1 MSDLIPLSDERQ
13 TFFGRSPFLL
23 WSVLAAMFLLAL
35 GIRMVDLTDAPLD
48 YQPMRQLRGAIIARA
63 IYYRILPEA
72 DPAMRAKAAGIAAI
86 MEPLEPPILENIV
99 ARLYLVTGGER
110 PWVVRIV
117 NALFWLVGG
126 VAIFLFA
133 RRISTVD
140 GAVVALAYYLFL
152 PFGITVSRS
161 FQPEAMTIMFMAW
174 SMYAVY
180 RWAETPSWGWAAA
193 GAIASGMT
201 ILTKGRLA
209 PIVLCLV
216 VAAALAGRG
225 FRRSLTDM
233 RAWAIGLITVAI
245 PAAYYLLVIRS
256 STITYIVNTSDTF
269 RQLIFQPSFYVRWVI
284 FLDGLAY
291 FGVILVGLLGVAL
304 APRLA
309 RWVLL
314 ALLVGFGLYGLSLPY
329 TMFTHDYYNLPIV
342 PVVAVSLAPIGS
354 LLLSYLR
361 RQSGLWQAFAMTAGL
376 LAIAFPLWLTRS
388 ALLSKDY
395 RSEHLGWEKIAAALP
410 ATGRMIAL
418 TQDYGYRLAY
428 YGWKTVSTW
437 PGQAD
442 YASFQLQGHNE
453 GKDIQAEF
461 KQRTD
466 NVDYFLV
473 TLFNELDAQPGL
485 KALLYDHYTVIAQS
499 PTFVLFDLHKPK

>member
-1 MSDLIPLSDERQ
+1 MSEALSASDERQ
-13 TFFGRSPFLL
+13 TFFGRSPLLL
-23 WSVLAAMFLLAL
+23 WSVLAAMFLIAL

-63 IYYRILPEA
+63 VYYRILPQA
-72 DPAMRAKAAGIAAI
+72 DPATRAIAADIAAI

-99 ARLYLVTGGER
+99 ARLYLVAGGER
-110 PWVVRIV
+110 PWLVRIV
-117 NALFWLVGG
+117 NALFWLAGG
-126 VAIFLFA
+126 VAVFLFG

-140 GAVVALAYYLFL
+140 GGVVALGYYLFL

-174 SMYAVY
+174 SIYAVY
-180 RWAETPSWGWAAA
+180 RWAETRTWKWAAV

-209 PIVLCLV
+209 PILLLLVV
-216 VAAALAGRG
+216 VAALASRG
-225 FRRSLTDM
+225 LRRSLVDVQ
-233 RAWAIGLITVAI
+233 AWAIGLVTVAI

-256 STITYIVNTSDTF
+256 STISYIVNTSGTF
-269 RQLIFQPSFYVRWVI
+269 RQLLVQPSFYVRWAI

-291 FGVILVGLLGVAL
+291 LGVILVALLGVAL
-304 APRLA
+304 APRLS

-314 ALLVGFGLYGLSLPY
+314 GLWGGFGLYGLSLPY

-342 PVVAVSLAPIGS
+342 PIVAVSLAPIGS
-354 LLLSYLR
+354 LLLDYLR
-361 RQSGLWQAFAMTAGL
+361 KQAGLWQAFAMAAGV

-388 ALLSKDY
+388 AMLSKDY
-395 RSEHLGWEKIAAALP
+395 RSEHLGWEKIAQALP
-410 ATGRMIAL
+410 AKGRIIGL
-418 TQDYGYRLAY
+418 THDYGYRLAY
-428 YGWKTVSTW
+428 FGWRTVGVW

-461 KQRTD
+461 GQRTN

-473 TLFNELDAQPGL
+473 TLFSELDAQPGL
-485 KALLYDHYTVIAQS
+485 KSLLYDHFRIVAQS
-499 PTFVLFDLHKPK
+499 PAFVLFDLHQPK

>member
-1 MSDLIPLSDERQ
+1 MSEVLSAPDERQ
-13 TFFGRSPFLL
+13 TFFGRSPLLL
-23 WSVLAAMFLLAL
+23 WLVLAAMFLLAL

-72 DPAMRAKAAGIAAI
+72 DPAVRAKAADTAAI

-99 ARLYLVTGGER
+99 AHLYLVAGGER
-110 PWVVRIV
+110 PWLVRIV

-126 VAIFLFA
+126 AAIYLFA

-140 GAVVALAYYLFL
+140 GGVVALGYYLFL

-180 RWAETPSWGWAAA
+180 RWAETQTWGWAAA

-209 PIVLCLV
+209 PIQLLLVL
-216 VAAALAGRG
+216 VAAVAGRG
-225 FRRSLTDM
+225 LRRSLGDV
-233 RAWAIGLITVAI
+233 RAWVIGLVTVAI

-256 STITYIVNTSDTF
+256 STISYIVNTSGTF
-269 RQLIFQPSFYVRWVI
+269 RQLIFQPSFYVRWLI
-284 FLDGLAY
+284 FLDGLANV
-291 FGVILVGLLGVAL
+291 GVMLVGLLGVAL

-314 ALLVGFGLYGLSLPY
+314 ALWVGFGLYGLSLPY
-329 TMFTHDYYNLPIV
+329 TMFTHDYYNLPII
-342 PVVAVSLAPIGS
+342 PIIAVSLAPIGG
-354 LLLSYLR
+354 LVLGNLR
-361 RQSGLWQAFAMTAGL
+361 EQAGTWQAFAMTAGM

-388 ALLSKDY
+388 AMLSKDY
-395 RSEHLGWEKIAAALP
+395 RSEHQGWEKIAAALP
-410 ATGRMIAL
+410 TNGRMIAL
-418 TQDYGYRLAY
+418 THDYGYRLAY
-428 YGWKTVSTW
+428 YGWKTVSVW

-461 KQRTD
+461 AQRTD
-466 NVDYFLV
+466 NFDYFLV
-473 TLFNELDAQPGL
+473 TLFSELDAQQGL
-485 KALLYDHYTVIAQS
+485 KSLLYDHYTIVAQS